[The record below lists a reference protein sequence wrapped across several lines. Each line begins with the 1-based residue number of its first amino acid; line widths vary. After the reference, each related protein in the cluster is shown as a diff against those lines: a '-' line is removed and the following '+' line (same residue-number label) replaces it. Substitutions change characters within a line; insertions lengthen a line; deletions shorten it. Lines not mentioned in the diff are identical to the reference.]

1 VFGVDWYFIFA
12 QKVKEQDMFSS
23 VLNSDGFF
31 IDENG
36 QNASVRLYQRGH
48 CFNAKIGK
56 IFPIGRPNKN
66 SGLLF
71 LLNGGWLQHKIKI
84 EDLGNLTPAL
94 NKEYKKGYDR
104 LTGGLNV
111 GFFAG
116 YIFMS
121 DNRYFN
127 FFGGVEGYYANT
139 KSLRSWDFQKMKYDD
154 SKRKDVLL
162 GLKVGIIL
170 PLYKRATNA
179 YYIY

>member
-1 VFGVDWYFIFA
+1 
-12 QKVKEQDMFSS
+12 
-23 VLNSDGFF
+23 
-31 IDENG
+31 
-36 QNASVRLYQRGH
+36 
-48 CFNAKIGK
+48 
-56 IFPIGRPNKN
+56 
-66 SGLLF
+66 
-71 LLNGGWLQHKIKI
+71 
-84 EDLGNLTPAL
+84 
-94 NKEYKKGYDR
+94 
-104 LTGGLNV
+104 
-111 GFFAG
+111 
-116 YIFMS
+116 MS